1 MAGSGGAW
9 KVAYAD
15 FVTAMMALFLV
26 LWLVAQD
33 TSVREAVERAFRSQF
48 VTTGTGTSSLV
59 TDTNTPPIDSVG
71 ESKNSDSP
79 FEAALMAR
87 VLDQLQS
94 LNLPTE
100 GENQPVQLN
109 ITPEG
114 IEISIFDRSRRPLF
128 VGDTEKLTMYGRWVF
143 STLAW
148 PIAENRE
155 TRIEIAGHTPQGHDT
170 GRPNDT
176 AWELSADRA
185 KTARRVLERYGV
197 HDSQFARVTGFGDTQ
212 PLPDLPPT
220 SEENRRVAVFL
231 RLPSPLDAALGNS
244 P

>member
-26 LWLVAQD
+26 LWLVSQD
-33 TSVREAVERAFRSQF
+33 TSVREAVEQAFRSQF
-48 VTTGTGTSSLV
+48 VSTGTGTEPL
-59 TDTNTPPIDSVG
+59 IDDSEEKPVDSPG
-71 ESKNSDSP
+71 SSKNSDSP
-79 FEAALMAR
+79 FEATIMNR

-94 LNLPTE
+94 LNLPSE
-100 GENQPVQLN
+100 GENQPVKLN

-114 IEISIFDRSRRPLF
+114 LEISVFDRAKRPLF
-128 VGDTEKLTMYGRWVF
+128 VGETEKLTMYGRWVF

-155 TRIEIAGHTPQGHDT
+155 THIEIAGHTSTGSTT
-170 GRPNDT
+170 GRTNYT
-176 AWELSADRA
+176 SWELSADRA
-185 KTARRVLERYGV
+185 KTARRVLARYGV
-197 HDSQFARVTGFGDTQ
+197 RDGQIARVTGFGDTM
-212 PLPDLPPT
+212 PMTGAAPT
-220 SEENRRVAVFL
+220 AEENRRVTILL
-231 RLPSPLDAALGNS
+231 RFPSPLDAMQGNS